1 VFLRPWYAE
10 SRASAKRRLQRI
22 RPRFLF
28 FSARRFGTCDACARN
43 RASRLGGKFPFNGTY
58 RL

>member
-28 FSARRFGTCDACARN
+28 FSATRFGTRDVLRQ
-43 RASRLGGKFPFNGTY
+43 RPVPFEF
-58 RL
+58 